1 MVSVGMFEAKTRFS
15 SLVADVVAGRTDC
28 VRVMRRGVPVVRI
41 VVDGGSRDASRRI
54 GVRRAL
60 RLDDRLRRLI
70 RKVRRHVFDR
80 DCRIG
85 VTGRGSFGSVTGT
98 SYQCS
103 PRYIRSLCS

>member
-54 GVRRAL
+54 GVRRDA
-60 RLDDRLRRLI
+60 RRLPEGWWEKDKALDMEMAAQFDMAGSGDGGLGRASSSSSRTRGGGG
-70 RKVRRHVFDR
+70 RK
-80 DCRIG
+80 
-85 VTGRGSFGSVTGT
+85 
-98 SYQCS
+98 
-103 PRYIRSLCS
+103 